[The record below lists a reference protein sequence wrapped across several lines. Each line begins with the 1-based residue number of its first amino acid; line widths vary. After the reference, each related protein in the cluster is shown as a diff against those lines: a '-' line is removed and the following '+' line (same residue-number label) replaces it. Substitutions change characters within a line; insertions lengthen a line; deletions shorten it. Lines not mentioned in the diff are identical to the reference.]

1 MWWAVAKFVAV
12 LIASYVINT
21 ALAPKQKNSTP
32 EAATEDDW
40 NMPMPDEG
48 TPQCVF

>member
-21 ALAPKQKNSTP
+21 ALAPKQKLHTGS
-32 EAATEDDW
+32 
-40 NMPMPDEG
+40 G
-48 TPQCVF
+48 Y